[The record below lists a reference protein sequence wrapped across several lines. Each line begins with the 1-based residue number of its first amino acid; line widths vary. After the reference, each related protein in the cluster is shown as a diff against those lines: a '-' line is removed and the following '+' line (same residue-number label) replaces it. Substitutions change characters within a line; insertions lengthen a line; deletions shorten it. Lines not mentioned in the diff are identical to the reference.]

1 MDQGLIPNRYAKAL
15 YKFALEKGAADRVY
29 ELMKC
34 LCASFAGQPRLQ
46 EVVANPF
53 VATEDKTGLLTT
65 AACAKS
71 TDTVFADFLKLLVEN
86 RRIDIVRLIALRY
99 LDIYRRANNI
109 CLVKIVPAT
118 DMPAD
123 VVGKLHALVERH
135 LPGATVEYTHLT
147 DPSIIGGF
155 IVDVNSE
162 RLDASLESE
171 LRQLRLKLLSK

>member
-15 YKFALEKGAADRVY
+15 YKFALEKGSAERVY

-34 LCASFAGQPRLQ
+34 LCASFVEQPRLQ

-53 VATEDKTGLLTT
+53 VATGDKTALLTT
-65 AACAKS
+65 AAHAAGD
-71 TDTVFADFLKLLVEN
+71 DTVFADFLKLLVEN
-86 RRIDIVRLIALRY
+86 RRIDMVRPIALRY

-109 CLVKIVPAT
+109 YMVKIVTAA

-123 VVGKLHALVERH
+123 ITDKLHHLVEKH
-135 LPGATVEYTHLT
+135 LKGATLEYTQEV
-147 DPSIIGGF
+147 DPELIGGF
-155 IVDVNSE
+155 IIDVNSE
-162 RLDASLESE
+162 RLDASLDSE